1 MILFEIASVLVYV
14 GSCLFRFLW
23 GVPSCISFVFW
34 VPFWRYFLRSVL
46 FSAINSVL
54 TSLLLPLSVWFR
66 FPFLLR
72 NIDGQLEVSHP
83 SEALRFNLNRKDNIV
98 AIFNE
103 TKSHKTCGCETAR
116 TSYCNPFS
124 VPFCGPPPFSIPHP
138 SVSSALSSAVALPC
152 AIFITWGLF
161 CSSF

>member
-1 MILFEIASVLVYV
+1 MRRPIMH
-14 GSCLFRFLW
+14 LFRFLSS
-23 GVPSCISFVFW
+23 VLALFFAFSFVLC
-34 VPFWRYFLRSVL
+34 YK
-46 FSAINSVL
+46 FSL
-54 TSLLLPLSVWFR
+54 DFLLLPLSVWFR
-66 FPFLLR
+66 FSFLLR